1 MPTRLQE
8 LVKHY
13 PYNNGSPVKDDKL
26 LPRPRFSTRQ
36 YDALFVRVETLLTQ
50 SAEQP
55 KLHPIQLLLDAFQL
69 PVDNPSGDEHRALW
83 NTLKTTVFEEATS
96 SDPDG
101 PQFAR
106 IFVDETIHLLSLIP
120 ADNSVPTSP
129 TLLASPIAKVVSR
142 KRSSSLTKAFEGAVC
157 KSDGDSGSTPVS
169 PTSPSSI
176 VITDWAQFS
185 LSGFGDTTTTQ
196 PLTALL
202 SEDNDVEVTQ
212 PQISRKSSRQRG
224 KSRSRRRRSED
235 RDPSDTPSPSQPDPQ
250 PSIVETK
257 LASVHVVQ
265 VDEAFIDFWS
275 DAIVDPI
282 SANWPTFVVCGL
294 KQNSSAEQPIRWLV
308 IEQAYGRQQPQSS
321 RAPSPDGRRG
331 RSPRPSF
338 RSDISGFRI
347 NSVFSSARKRF
358 SAFSKSATDL
368 VPKKSPGGKT
378 PAAAE
383 FGEILVE
390 EESTSPSALPT
401 LAGHHVDGNAAVRVI
416 VTSGATADVADQD
429 EVSSAPIAGAP
440 PVDIAPTPTVR
451 TCRLGIKRQY

>member
-1 MPTRLQE
+1 LPTRLQE

-13 PYNNGSPVKDDKL
+13 PYSNSSSVKDDNL
-26 LPRPRFSTRQ
+26 LSRPRFSTRQ
-36 YDALFVRVETLLTQ
+36 YDALFIRVETLLTQ

-55 KLHPIQLLLDAFQL
+55 KLHPIQLLLDAFRL
-69 PVDNPSGDEHRALW
+69 PIDNPSGDEHRALW

-96 SDPDG
+96 SDPEG
-101 PQFAR
+101 PQFTR
-106 IFVDETIHLLSLIP
+106 IFVDETLHLLSLIP

-129 TLLASPIAKVVSR
+129 TLLASPITKVVSR
-142 KRSSSLTKAFEGAVC
+142 KRSSSLTKAFERALC
-157 KSDGDSGSTPVS
+157 KSSGDSGSTPVS

-176 VITDWAQFS
+176 VITDWTQFA
-185 LSGFGDTTTTQ
+185 LSGFGDTPTTQ
-196 PLTALL
+196 PLAALL
-202 SEDNDVEVTQ
+202 SEDDIEVTQ
-212 PQISRKSSRQRG
+212 PQISRKSSRQRS

-235 RDPSDTPSPSQPDPQ
+235 RDPSDSPPPSQPDPQ

-265 VDEAFIDFWS
+265 IDEAFIDFWS

-294 KQNSSAEQPIRWLV
+294 KQISSAEQPIRWLV
-308 IEQAYGRQQPQSS
+308 IEQAYRRQQPPSS

-368 VPKKSPGGKT
+368 GPKTSPGGKT
-378 PAAAE
+378 PVAAE

-390 EESTSPSALPT
+390 EESTSPSAPPT
-401 LAGHHVDGNAAVRVI
+401 LAGHHVDGNAAVRAIVI
-416 VTSGATADVADQD
+416 SGATADVADQD
-429 EVSSAPIAGAP
+429 EISSAPIAGAP
-440 PVDIAPTPTVR
+440 PVDRTTTPKVR
-451 TCRLGIKRQY
+451 TCRLGIERQY